1 MYSINVLTNFRGNFH
16 NIYSVLTVP
25 SRAFIHK
32 RIYLVLPANKTVWL
46 FGNASNFQIYEKYLN
61 SRSDL
66 FVCLQEGVCRQYTI
80 KSVPRNLV
88 DTSSA
93 QTQNVVQV
101 CRCLHDAGGSSV
113 AVLCA
118 VLRE

>member
-25 SRAFIHK
+25 SRAFTHK
-32 RIYLVLPANKTVWL
+32 NLFSVSANKTVWL
-46 FGNASNFQIYEKYLN
+46 FGNASNFQIYENYLN

-66 FVCLQEGVCRQYTI
+66 FVCLQKGVCMQYTI

-88 DTSSA
+88 DTSST

>member
-66 FVCLQEGVCRQYTI
+66 FVCLQLRTKGVKAQRRMIYILHCMKI
-80 KSVPRNLV
+80 VNNLA
-88 DTSSA
+88 DNTRYRRTTA
-93 QTQNVVQV
+93 QLVNVW
-101 CRCLHDAGGSSV
+101 
-113 AVLCA
+113 
-118 VLRE
+118 